1 MAEGT
6 NLKKHVLVLNMEQQ
20 MEEVAKEMFGKSL
33 EELSN
38 QEAYYVL
45 LTYTKRLMTVSN
57 HND

>member
-33 EELSN
+33 E
-38 QEAYYVL
+38 
-45 LTYTKRLMTVSN
+45 
-57 HND
+57 